1 MSMLIKPTAIYPET
15 KVNADKLVI
24 QQYMT
29 ITGSLVHN
37 PAKVAMRAYGSIEHA
52 DIIWLANHIRNP
64 FKELTDGRTIL
75 VPKLTDMSS
84 KSVKTGKT
92 TPVHVKN
99 ATIHGQTITL

>member
-1 MSMLIKPTAIYPET
+1 MSMLIKPSAIYPDA

-29 ITGSLVHN
+29 ITGTLVHN
-37 PAKVAMRAYGSIEHA
+37 PAKVAMRAYGSIENA
-52 DIIWLANHIRNP
+52 DVIWLANHIRNP
-64 FKELTDGRTIL
+64 FKELTNGRTIL
-75 VPKLTDMSS
+75 IPKLTNVSS
-84 KSVKTGKT
+84 KSVKTGKS

>member
-1 MSMLIKPTAIYPET
+1 MSMLIKPASIYPDA

-29 ITGSLVHN
+29 IRGSLVHN

-52 DIIWLANHIRNP
+52 DVIWLANHIRNP

-75 VPKLTDMSS
+75 IPKLTNVSS

-92 TPVHVKN
+92 SPVHVKN
-99 ATIHGQTITL
+99 ATIHGHTITL